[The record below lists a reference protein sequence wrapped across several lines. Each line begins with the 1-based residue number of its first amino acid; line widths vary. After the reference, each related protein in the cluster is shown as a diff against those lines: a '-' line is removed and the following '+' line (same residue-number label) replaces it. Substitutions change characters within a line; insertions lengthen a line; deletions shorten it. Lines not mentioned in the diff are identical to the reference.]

1 MRSYTDALE
10 IFERCVN
17 VSPDIAQYHS
27 DMGRALASLERYE
40 EAVQAFDKALQLD
53 RKNGPTWK
61 YKGLALSK
69 LGQQENAIAC
79 YNHAI
84 DYGIEDLFIYSSK
97 ARALEELERYQ
108 DALENY
114 QRALTYDDK
123 DASLWARLG
132 GIYAKTGDIERAA
145 DAIDH
150 SLKLDPQG
158 KKAWANRAVL
168 MEKLGKDEEAL
179 KSYDNAIGLEPSD
192 PFLWSGKGLVLL
204 RLRSNDLAKRAF
216 DKALELNPSLES
228 AIEGRKIA
236 DEQVHQDE
244 IATFAMKVLEAENR
258 IGAEI
263 GKEDAF
269 RECGIPYSHLD
280 EVFAFLEEPVSVNV
294 GSLSAQELSKY
305 EEASR
310 RVLMAAY
317 RSPSVARHGLKLAD
331 VVFNMTEPDMIEG
344 KNLLAYIEYV
354 NKMNIR
360 SMPVDPETEK
370 LLRKTL
376 SLPEEKRSVIGIM
389 ESLGVGI
396 LTARQL
402 MAMVRSFK
410 TKGRHALPVRV
421 KETEPEMTQVE
432 IDSEENG
439 ESKDLVDR
447 ATERAEA
454 REERP
459 TPRRST
465 YADPDLSSNF
475 YRDERK
481 AEARSAA
488 AEGDDFKGRRCLFHG
503 GIAVMKCPNCSV
515 MLCRECKSSGVCP
528 RCKTSLGI
536 SRPARRAEEEED
548 EDHEEEQEQPEKQE
562 SQQRDY
568 SRL

>member
-1 MRSYTDALE
+1 VCS
-10 IFERCVN
+10 
-17 VSPDIAQYHS
+17 S
-27 DMGRALASLERYE
+27 DL
-40 EAVQAFDKALQLD
+40 
-53 RKNGPTWK
+53 
-61 YKGLALSK
+61 K
-69 LGQQENAIAC
+69 LGHQESAIGC

-84 DYGIEDLFIYSSK
+84 DNGIEDLLIYSSK
-97 ARALEELERYQ
+97 GRALEELERYP

-114 QRALTYDDK
+114 QRAISFDDK

-158 KKAWANRAVL
+158 RKAWANRAVL

-179 KSYDNAIGLEPSD
+179 KSYDNAIGMEPTD

-228 AIEGRKIA
+228 AVEGRKIA
-236 DEQVHQDE
+236 DERVHQDE
-244 IATFAMKVLEAENR
+244 IAAFAMKVLEAENR
-258 IGAEI
+258 VGAEI
-263 GKEDAF
+263 SKEDAF

-280 EVFAFLEEPVSVNV
+280 EVFAFLEEPVSVSV
-294 GSLSAQELSKY
+294 GSLNETELSKY
-305 EEASR
+305 EDASR

-331 VVFNMTEPDMIEG
+331 VVFNMAEPDMIEG
-344 KNLLAYIEYV
+344 KNLLAYIEQV
-354 NKMNIR
+354 NKMDIR
-360 SMPVDPETEK
+360 SMPVDPDTEK

-389 ESLGVGI
+389 ENLGVGI

-410 TKGRHALPVRV
+410 TKGHRGSPVRV
-421 KETEPEMTQVE
+421 KEAEPEVAQVE
-432 IDSEENG
+432 IDAEEG
-439 ESKDLVDR
+439 EKDLVDR

-454 REERP
+454 KEERS
-459 TPRRST
+459 TQRRST

-475 YRDERK
+475 YKDERK
-481 AEARSAA
+481 AETRSAA
-488 AEGDDFKGRRCLFHG
+488 AEDDFKGRRCLFHG
-503 GIAVMKCPNCSV
+503 GIAVMKCPNCSAV
-515 MLCRECKSSGVCP
+515 LCRECKSSNVCP
-528 RCKTSLGI
+528 RCKTSLGTA
-536 SRPARRAEEEED
+536 RPKKQKEEEEI
-548 EDHEEEQEQPEKQE
+548 EEQGGEQEEGQGQPEKQDA
-562 SQQRDY
+562 QQRDF